1 MKLNFKKVK
10 TTKALWLLISI
21 KGFVNITSK
30 HAAPQLLE
38 KSVHLSC
45 HQGPIQPEPETG
57 GGLNDVDTILIML
70 YLVPRPALLC
80 SGHNIIYYL

>member
-1 MKLNFKKVK
+1 MAANLHQRFCKYYIQTCS
-10 TTKALWLLISI
+10 TTT
-21 KGFVNITSK
+21 FR
-30 HAAPQLLE
+30 

-45 HQGPIQPEPETG
+45 HQGPIQPELETG
-57 GGLNDVDTILIML
+57 GGLSDVDTILIML